1 MFQSVY
7 PSDLTAFTVQQ
18 LMLCI
23 MTSIILGMVVVY
35 VHTIRNTYTRS
46 FVVTVAILPLL
57 VQAVIMLV
65 NGNLGTGMAV
75 LGAFSL
81 VRFRSVA
88 GGSRE
93 ITSIFWSMAIGLATG
108 MGYVA
113 YIFFISAVV
122 GICSLLF
129 YRSNVLFRPAPEE
142 RVLKISIPEDL
153 DYPGL
158 FDDLFH
164 LYTKETTLTTVKTTT
179 MGSIYELRYQLI
191 LKENQNEKQFID
203 EIRVRNGNLPVMLG
217 NVAMNRETL

>member
-23 MTSIILGMVVVY
+23 MTSIILGMVVAY

-93 ITSIFWSMAIGLATG
+93 ITSIFW
-108 MGYVA
+108 
-113 YIFFISAVV
+113 
-122 GICSLLF
+122 
-129 YRSNVLFRPAPEE
+129 
-142 RVLKISIPEDL
+142 
-153 DYPGL
+153 
-158 FDDLFH
+158 
-164 LYTKETTLTTVKTTT
+164 
-179 MGSIYELRYQLI
+179 
-191 LKENQNEKQFID
+191 
-203 EIRVRNGNLPVMLG
+203 
-217 NVAMNRETL
+217 

>member
-7 PSDLTAFTVQQ
+7 PSDLTAFTTLQ
-18 LMLCI
+18 LLICVG
-23 MTSIILGMVVVY
+23 TSILLGLVVAY
-35 VHTIRNTYTRS
+35 VHTVRNTYTKS
-46 FVVTVAILPLL
+46 FIVTVAVLPLI

-93 ITSIFWSMAIGLATG
+93 ITSIFWAMAIGLATG

-113 YIFFISAVV
+113 YIVFISAIVALLLVV
-122 GICSLLF
+122 L
-129 YRSNVLFRPAPEE
+129 YRFDIQFAPPMEE
-142 RVLKISIPEDL
+142 RLLKITIPEDL

-158 FDDLFH
+158 FDDLFN
-164 LYTKETTLTTVKTTT
+164 LYTKEVELISVKTTT
-179 MGSIYELRYQLI
+179 MGSLYELRYQLI
-191 LKENQNEKQFID
+191 LKENQNEKQLID

-217 NVAMNRETL
+217 KVVTNKESL

>member
-23 MTSIILGMVVVY
+23 MTSIILGMVVAY

-129 YRSNVLFRPAPEE
+129 YYITVCVTL
-142 RVLKISIPEDL
+142 
-153 DYPGL
+153 
-158 FDDLFH
+158 LFH
-164 LYTKETTLTTVKTTT
+164 DDTFV
-179 MGSIYELRYQLI
+179 I
-191 LKENQNEKQFID
+191 
-203 EIRVRNGNLPVMLG
+203 V
-217 NVAMNRETL
+217 

>member
-23 MTSIILGMVVVY
+23 MTSIILGMVVAY

-46 FVVTVAILPLL
+46 FIVTVAILPLL

-129 YRSNVLFRPAPEE
+129 
-142 RVLKISIPEDL
+142 
-153 DYPGL
+153 
-158 FDDLFH
+158 
-164 LYTKETTLTTVKTTT
+164 
-179 MGSIYELRYQLI
+179 
-191 LKENQNEKQFID
+191 
-203 EIRVRNGNLPVMLG
+203 
-217 NVAMNRETL
+217 